1 MGVGGGVGLRWYL
14 PPCICKVYKLTSPY
28 ILATLFSP
36 LRTNLCF
43 PQVLLK
49 NWGLS
54 SFYRGCEVREG
65 RGLKELN
72 PPLNSRLCVYVHIF
86 WRWEP
91 LSAETGSVSL
101 SCSLGTVIAAVWLCV
116 KTAVVAAPHCFL
128 TLRFGVVGPTAL
140 PSLHRGNYKHTE
152 TWNLSL
158 QRRKSL
164 KTSRDCESSWNYV
177 LIQKH
182 WFDLVA
188 WTIKFFAVELPNY
201 RYLWKLTWYQR
212 YLRNAVVHESDR
224 K

>member
-1 MGVGGGVGLRWYL
+1 MLVLFSLLPFDLGNGGGGGGLRWYL

-140 PSLHRGNYKHTE
+140 PSLHRGNYKHTNMKSIFRE
-152 TWNLSL
+152 T
-158 QRRKSL
+158 
-164 KTSRDCESSWNYV
+164 
-177 LIQKH
+177 
-182 WFDLVA
+182 
-188 WTIKFFAVELPNY
+188 
-201 RYLWKLTWYQR
+201 
-212 YLRNAVVHESDR
+212 
-224 K
+224 